1 MLQDGLRNQTF
12 VVSAKNTQN
21 FIQKIN
27 FKYLKMDLKVR
38 GKITKINN
46 VQTGTSQKGEWKKVS
61 FLLDN
66 GAKYNNL
73 FCFDILGHEKVDDFL
88 KYNKEGKEVDV
99 SFNVKLREYEG
110 RYYTTLDAWKV
121 FTAKEL
127 TSSDQQPDREDDMPF

>member
-1 MLQDGLRNQTF
+1 MLQDGLMNQTF

-46 VQTGTSQKGEWKKVS
+46 VQTGKTAKGEWKKVS

-73 FCFDILGHEKVDDFL
+73 FCFDVFGLEKVDDFL

-99 SFNVKLREYEG
+99 SFNVNCREYEG
-110 RYYTTLDAWKV
+110 RYYTSLDAWKV

-127 TSSDQQPDREDDMPF
+127 TSSDQHPDREDDMPF